1 MIHKPFL
8 LLLGIFLGH
17 LPAVAQTPA
26 PWIVLAQGRV
36 APITPILAMVTSP
49 LPTLPLLYQEP
60 GKPNAHVSLWSSAAY
75 ARDSSLEHLSPMDEV
90 KTLIL
95 TQSNL
100 PLVRL
105 WGGRLQLDA
114 FQSTLHVQ
122 NAQLGPFGIGS
133 MRGSRFLGQSY
144 PGGPRSVHLSGL
156 SLSFYFSRD
165 ARTGHPAQLLRR
177 LTRSIVAV
185 LN

>member
-1 MIHKPFL
+1 
-8 LLLGIFLGH
+8 
-17 LPAVAQTPA
+17 
-26 PWIVLAQGRV
+26 
-36 APITPILAMVTSP
+36 MVTSP
-49 LPTLPLLYQEP
+49 LPTLPLLYQGP

-75 ARDSSLEHLSPMDEV
+75 ARDSSLEHLSPMDDL

-122 NAQLGPFGIGS
+122 NAQLGPLGIGG
-133 MRGSRFLGQSY
+133 MRGSGFLGQSY